1 MNDNCPPGSDY
12 DIDAP
17 WKQPIPKE
25 TEVDIT
31 LNIKVIATINTFDD
45 SFKNILEETNTLK
58 TVLITVIE
66 DNKFDKDLIVVDIE

>member
-1 MNDNCPPGSDY
+1 MNDNCPAGSDY

-25 TEVDIT
+25 KEVDII
-31 LNIKVIATINTFDD
+31 LNVKIIATIKTFND
-45 SFKNILEETNTLK
+45 SFENVIKEIEDLKPILK
-58 TVLITVIE
+58 TVIE